1 MKIIFSGR
9 VQGVGF
15 RFFVQSTALKY
26 QISGYVKNLFN
37 GNVELVIN
45 DNSKNINAFLLE
57 IRNGNGYSRVLK
69 EERSSYLCNDSTF
82 RIKHGG

>member
-1 MKIIFSGR
+1 MKIIYSGR

-15 RFFVQSTALKY
+15 RYFVYSNALKY

-45 DNSKNINAFLLE
+45 DDSRNIKVFLLE
-57 IRNGNGYSRVLK
+57 IRNGNGYSRILN
-69 EERSSYLCNDSTF
+69 EESSNYLCNDSIF
-82 RIKHGG
+82 RIKYGG